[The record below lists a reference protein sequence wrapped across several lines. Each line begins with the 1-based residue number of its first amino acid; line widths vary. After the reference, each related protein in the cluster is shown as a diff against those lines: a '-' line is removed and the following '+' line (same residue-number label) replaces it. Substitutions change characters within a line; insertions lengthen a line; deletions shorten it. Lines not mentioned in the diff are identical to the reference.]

1 MDFLNIDTDSPKTV
15 KESFTKIAEILFND
29 YQLQVNDNF
38 YRLVD
43 IEFYYNSLSVHEDV
57 YTHGK
62 YIQSQKGKWY
72 FHNSG
77 IDITIG
83 NGKDCGGILIRAV
96 AKLHGEATHT
106 TNYIQKEIHGPLNV
120 SDELLQNFNG
130 PFDNKPNIFQLNNI
144 SQSESETKSKM
155 VAPKLIASSK
165 RIGLKL
171 NIKDKGGLF
180 MNSDYRYVV
189 FWDNH
194 NLKYKN
200 REAIVSSLLSNK
212 KIEMDFAKKI
222 LNYTIKK

>member
-1 MDFLNIDTDSPKTV
+1 MDFLDIDTTSKETV
-15 KESFTKIAEILFND
+15 KKSFARIAEILFND

-38 YRLVD
+38 YRLID
-43 IEFYYNSLSVHEDV
+43 IEFYYHSLSVHKDI

-62 YIQSQKGKWY
+62 GIQLQKGKWY

-83 NGKDCGGILIRAV
+83 NGKDYGGILIRAI
-96 AKLHGEATHT
+96 AKLHGEATLA

-130 PFDNKPNIFQLNNI
+130 PFKNKPNTFQLNNI
-144 SQSESETKSKM
+144 SQIETKSKM

-171 NIKDKGGLF
+171 NIKDKDELF

-200 REAIVSSLLSNK
+200 REAIVSSLLSDK

-222 LNYTIKK
+222 LNYMIKK

>member
-1 MDFLNIDTDSPKTV
+1 MDFLNIDTASPETV
-15 KESFTKIAEILFND
+15 KESFTKIAEMLFND

-38 YRLVD
+38 YRLID
-43 IEFYYNSLSVHEDV
+43 IEFYYHSLSVHEDV
-57 YTHGK
+57 YTHGEDV
-62 YIQSQKGKWY
+62 QSQKGKWY

-83 NGKDCGGILIRAV
+83 NGKDHGGILIRAI
-96 AKLHGEATHT
+96 AKLHGEATYA
-106 TNYIQKEIHGPLNV
+106 TNYIQKEIHGPINV
-120 SDELLQNFNG
+120 SDELLKNFNG

-144 SQSESETKSKM
+144 SQSETKSKM

-171 NIKDKGGLF
+171 NIKDKDGLF

-212 KIEMDFAKKI
+212 KIEMDFANKI